1 MAAFDYQAVDSRGKT
16 KKGVIE
22 GDTARQARGLLRE
35 QGLMPI
41 EVSPSLRNSSN
52 SKNKKSGSSASSFSL
67 FGSNSGKLK
76 VSPAELALIT
86 RQLATLVESGLPLEE
101 SLMAVGEQCE
111 KNTIKS
117 MVMAVRTKVTEGYG
131 LAESM
136 AEYPKV
142 FNHLYRAMVAAGEK
156 SGHLDKVLNRL
167 SDYTEQRQH
176 MRSQL
181 IQALVYPI
189 IMTVVAIGVIAIL
202 LTKVVPKIVGQFEHM
217 GESLPGSTQFLIA
230 SSDFVRDYGLVI
242 LLLVIGV
249 AFVFSK
255 LMEKP
260 SLKLVFHQR
269 LINIPGIGKVA
280 KGLNTARFARTLSI
294 LTASAVPLLESMS
307 ISGEVLDNTYM
318 KKRVKESADR
328 VREGTSLRVAL
339 EQTKLF
345 PPMMLHMIS
354 SGEKSGKLEHMLGR
368 AADNQDREFEALVS
382 ISLKAFEPALM
393 VSMAGVVLFIV
404 MAIMQPILQL
414 NTLVGS

>member
-22 GDTARQARGLLRE
+22 GDTPRQARALLRE
-35 QGLMPI
+35 QGLMPT
-41 EVSPSLRNSSN
+41 EVVLTLSSTK
-52 SKNKKSGSSASSFSL
+52 SKAGKKSNR
-67 FGSNSGKLK
+67 SNKSK
-76 VSPAELALIT
+76 VSAAELALIT

-101 SLMAVGEQCE
+101 ALVAIAEQGE

-117 MVMAVRTKVTEGYG
+117 MIMGVRTKVTEGYG

-167 SDYTEQRQH
+167 ADYTEQREQ

-189 IMTVVAIGVIAIL
+189 IMTVVAVGVIAIL
-202 LTKVVPKIVGQFEHM
+202 LTKVVPQIVGQFEHM
-217 GESLPGSTQFLIA
+217 GASLPNSTKFLIA
-230 SSDFVRDYGLVI
+230 SSDFLQANGFYIVLFIALVMLI
-242 LLLVIGV
+242 LSQLL
-249 AFVFSK
+249 K
-255 LMEKP
+255 KP
-260 SLKLVFHQR
+260 TFEMAYHQR
-269 LINIPGIGKVA
+269 VLAFPGIGKVA

-294 LTASAVPLLESMS
+294 LSASAVPLLESMR
-307 ISGEVLDNTYM
+307 ISGEVLDNLYI
-318 KKRVKESADR
+318 KQQVKLAADK
-328 VREGTSLRVAL
+328 VREGASLRLSL

-345 PPMMLHMIS
+345 PPMMLHMIA
-354 SGEKSGKLEHMLGR
+354 SGEKSGQLEQMLGR
-368 AADNQDREFEALVS
+368 AADNQDKEFEALVN

-393 VSMAGVVLFIV
+393 VVMAGVVLFIV
-404 MAIMQPILQL
+404 MAILEPILKL
-414 NTLVGS
+414 NTFVGG